1 MPPVISGRVVK
12 PGAKAAASQSKAN
25 SKSKP
30 RTKEEHLERRKAK
43 AAEDRC
49 EWETQYLQGKP
60 AEYFAGYDRKIVSS
74 TLPPIRVISPFEG
87 YGRIRTTAEKNEP
100 GWDFFRFTR
109 GVQSDPDY
117 HLFIVPHQHIGK
129 LSLHF
134 ATGRFR
140 RRLIKR
146 VEQIIVIPEGKA
158 DLLKYTVVIVPT
170 AATGSSAVTKK
181 YPKIIRFEVLDMVLR
196 TTELPKDSKGYPT
209 FKDHL
214 QNPEEQQVIFK
225 AQMHD
230 QSQPMMFKCLTNI
243 DKVEDS
249 YVERSEGSLYFL
261 PKGILWLGESTLY
274 FPVSSINMAMLLFSK
289 ESTRGVGEPGYQTV
303 AMGFMIKATEPYYE
317 REESPRPPFLYF
329 KDIQNYYVMR
339 RCIERYCEAHSMGM
353 RLTEQLFYSYKNN
366 SPMTGWSNLEEDE

>member
-12 PGAKAAASQSKAN
+12 PGAKAAASQSKAK
-25 SKSKP
+25 SKPKP
-30 RTKEEHLERRKAK
+30 RTKEEHVERRKAK
-43 AAEDRC
+43 AAEDRR

-60 AEYFAGYDRKIVSS
+60 AEYFAGYDREIVSS
-74 TLPPIRVISPFEG
+74 TLPPIHVISPFEG
-87 YGRIRTTAEKNEP
+87 YGRIRTTAEKDEP

-117 HLFIVPHQHIGK
+117 YLFVVPHQHIE
-129 LSLHF
+129 
-134 ATGRFR
+134 R
-140 RRLIKR
+140 
-146 VEQIIVIPEGKA
+146 IIVIPEGKVNPS
-158 DLLKYTVVIVPT
+158 KYTVVIVPT

-181 YPKIIRFEVLDMVLR
+181 YPKIIRFEMLDTVIR

-225 AQMHD
+225 AQVHD
-230 QSQPMMFKCLTNI
+230 QSQPMMFKCLANL

-289 ESTRGVGEPGYQTV
+289 ESTRGVGAPGYQTV
-303 AMGFMIKATEPYYE
+303 AMGFMIKAKEPYYE
-317 REESPRPPFLYF
+317 GEEPPRPPFLYF
-329 KDIQNYYVMR
+329 KDIQNYSVMR
-339 RCIERYCEAHSMGM
+339 QCIERYCEAHSMGM

-366 SPMTGWSNLEEDE
+366 SPMTGWSNLKEDE